1 MEEVKERAV
10 GKKVNFT
17 DWMGSS
23 DDEKVS
29 DKKITP
35 DFNQIFADD
44 KFSKREKKG
53 HLLLQLQK
61 TYKGDE
67 RFMLNKDFTADD
79 AKKLPQ
85 NMLGALSSREY

>member
-10 GKKVNFT
+10 GKKVSFT

-29 DKKITP
+29 GKKITP

-67 RFMLNKDFTADD
+67 RFMLNKDFIADD
-79 AKKLPQ
+79 AEKLPQ